1 MQQRQDTH
9 KPCPGTTGRMS
20 WMRAGEQPTRMEDE
34 FDSMYETF
42 RALLDVFP
50 PAESVKRLEQFGIS
64 PDIVQQIRERHEEQR
79 MRIREL
85 DGPHV
90 VVLGN
95 RDTWYTGP
103 QAKDKIW
110 PAVVD
115 RLRRDGWQQRPAI
128 ARLDDSSSRVVSL
141 LNHPKERSFS
151 TRGLVVG
158 HVQSGKTT
166 NFTSVMAKAADR
178 GYKLFIV
185 LAGIHNGLRRQ
196 TQARLVEQLV
206 EPNPSLWSQLT
217 GIDRDFTPQENP
229 ASYFGKSNKT
239 HVLCVVKKNATVLR
253 KLARWLE
260 KASDYLGDCPALIID
275 DEADQATVATK
286 SINPLILSIMNS
298 LPKSAYVGYTAS
310 PFANLLIDP
319 SAEDLYPRDFIVS
332 LPKPDHHFGTEVL
345 FGRYALDGEDPEQV
359 DDGYDMIRSVPE
371 GDVACVRPLSRAAV
385 EGFEPVIT
393 DTLRQAVEY
402 FWLVTA
408 ARRVRATG
416 NPHNTMLIHTSVNT
430 AVHNSFR
437 IPLERMRDN
446 AADLMGDEER
456 LARLREL
463 WDGETSHV
471 PAEDFGERKV
481 EFEELLPHLPSTID
495 RCRVVMDNSS
505 SEDRLD
511 YGNGPVV
518 AIAVGGNTLSRGL
531 TLEGLS
537 VSYFVR
543 AVSAYDTLLQ
553 MGRWFGFRNGYADL
567 PRIWMTDELAEWF
580 RHLATV
586 ETEMRRDI
594 DLYMT
599 EDVNPLSFAV
609 RLRTHPALRVTAAAK
624 MHDAVAA
631 ASAYGGQR
639 VQTHYFHTD
648 ADWLTKNINAARTL
662 VAAARSI
669 SSEVDER
676 PKEGHYVFHDV
687 PHEVVTS
694 FLGSYQFHERSPNT
708 SKLIVEY
715 IDNRAATAGSLRRW
729 NVAVVGT
736 PQGRPGND
744 FTFAPGVT
752 VGRAVRSRL
761 DVAGPVDIKTLMS
774 PRDAAVDL
782 TGYKANWVEDDF
794 RKQRR
799 AQRPD
804 TGLLVLYPIDKTS
817 APPVSGSDVHA
828 PASGRKRR
836 VPLDAEEHVIGV
848 ALVFPE
854 PSAGDSLVE
863 GYISADLSKVS
874 LEDEDYSFLDNE
886 DS

>member
-1 MQQRQDTH
+1 M
-9 KPCPGTTGRMS
+9 
-20 WMRAGEQPTRMEDE
+20 ADE
-34 FDSMYETF
+34 FDDMYETF
-42 RALLDVFP
+42 RALLDAFP
-50 PAESVKRLEQFGIS
+50 PSESVKRLEQFGIS
-64 PDIVQQIRERHEEQR
+64 SDIVQQIRERHEQQTI
-79 MRIREL
+79 RIREL
-85 DGPHV
+85 EEPHAV
-90 VVLGN
+90 ILGN

-103 QAKDKIW
+103 QAKDKCW

-115 RLRRDGWQQRPAI
+115 RLRKDGWPQQSAI
-128 ARLDDSSSRVVSL
+128 THLDDSSTRIVSL

-196 TQARLVEQLV
+196 TQARLVQQLV
-206 EPNPSLWSQLT
+206 EPNPSMWSQLT
-217 GIDRDFTPQENP
+217 GLEKDFTPQENP

-239 HVLCVVKKNATVLR
+239 RVLCVVKKNATVLR

-260 KASDYLGDCPALIID
+260 KASDYLEDCPALIID

-286 SINPLILSIMNS
+286 SINPLIMSIMNS
-298 LPKSAYVGYTAS
+298 LPRSAYVGYTAS

-319 SAEDLYPRDFIVS
+319 GAEDLYPRDFIVS

-345 FGRYALDGEDPEQV
+345 FGRYPVDGDAPDQV

-371 GDVACVRPLSRAAV
+371 GDVACVRPKTRADV

-393 DTLRQAVEY
+393 DTLRRAVEY

-408 ARRVRATG
+408 ARRVRGTG
-416 NPHNTMLIHTSVNT
+416 NPHSTMLIHTSVNT
-430 AVHNSFR
+430 AVHNSFKR
-437 IPLERMRDN
+437 PLERMRDHTV
-446 AADLMGDEER
+446 DLMNREEC
-456 LARLREL
+456 LARLRDL
-463 WDGETSHV
+463 WEEETARV

-481 EFEELLPHLPSTID
+481 QFEELMAHLPSVVD
-495 RCRVVMDNSS
+495 HCRVVMDNSS

-594 DLYMT
+594 DVYMT
-599 EDVNPLSFAV
+599 ENETPLTFAV

-624 MHDAVAA
+624 MRDAVMA
-631 ASAYGGQR
+631 ASSFGGQR

-648 ADWLTKNINAARTL
+648 VEWLTANIDAARAL
-662 VAAARSI
+662 VTAAASI
-669 SSEVDER
+669 SLKIDER
-676 PKEGHYVFHDV
+676 PKDGRYVFYEVPHDV
-687 PHEVVTS
+687 VTR
-694 FLGSYQFHERSPNT
+694 FLTSYQFHENSVST
-708 SKLIVEY
+708 SELIVAY
-715 IDNRAATAGSLRRW
+715 INKRVAAAGSLRRW
-729 NVAVVGT
+729 NVAIIGT
-736 PQGRPGND
+736 PQGRPDYD

-752 VGRAVRSRL
+752 VGRTIRSRL
-761 DVAGPVDIKTLMS
+761 DVAGPADIKTLMS

-782 TGYKANWVEDDF
+782 DGYKATWVEEDY
-794 RKQRR
+794 RKQR
-799 AQRPD
+799 QSQQPN

-817 APPVSGSDVHA
+817 APA
-828 PASGRKRR
+828 PKKPPSTSPARKRKER
-836 VPLDAEEHVIGV
+836 VPLDAEEHVIGI
-848 ALVFPE
+848 ALVFPD
-854 PSAGDSLVE
+854 PSAGDSSVE
-863 GYISADLSKVS
+863 SYVSANLSKVS
-874 LEDEDYSFLDNE
+874 IEDEDYSFLDNE
-886 DS
+886 EM